1 LILSYIVKPLPDDGM
16 IIYEVVCQDRQIRV
30 SVHKY
35 QSILKGFPKAL
46 VINYNTLTAPKE
58 LIERKRHVVKEV

>member
-1 LILSYIVKPLPDDGM
+1 M